1 MKILLRTLLG
11 FSFNIDFNYMQVFL
25 LFANDIYSIVTITVN
40 HCEHV
45 TSGFYSHNDVALN
58 GVNRGDFWL
67 APVINSIAR
76 FAVAEF
82 CSV

>member
-1 MKILLRTLLG
+1 MGSIHTM
-11 FSFNIDFNYMQVFL
+11 SF
-25 LFANDIYSIVTITVN
+25 
-40 HCEHV
+40 
-45 TSGFYSHNDVALN
+45 NDVALN

-67 APVINSIAR
+67 VPVINSIAL